1 MSSSTTYVCGDL
13 SEFTIRKSLLDDV
26 IESNPVGY
34 NTEQKETT
42 RSRMMLELIKQESIA
57 TEIEKPTS
65 SRIETSLLYAYPDQK
80 KLENQMSSEVVQQTK
95 ALIDTVPVL
104 PQPTLEEAPVSLIK
118 SSLSND
124 QVIDKVVSVI
134 KSIAQEVLE
143 SPESCTS
150 RNDISGKIVKVSKM
164 IQVLGLQEL
173 EQIWTQTLE
182 GISEENMKVTKS
194 LLLDAVAMTGTN
206 PATIFV
212 MKKIDAAEI
221 CFIKATATIQSAL
234 KSIQTPTQEL
244 VNEIFKMVI
253 EWKNDS
259 NMSKKKLITPTLLQ
273 LSNLIYKANQTT

>member
-13 SEFTIRKSLLDDV
+13 SEFTIRKILLDDV

-65 SRIETSLLYAYPDQK
+65 GRIETSLLYAYPDQK

-118 SSLSND
+118 SSLPND

-134 KSIAQEVLE
+134 KSWILRE
-143 SPESCTS
+143 
-150 RNDISGKIVKVSKM
+150 
-164 IQVLGLQEL
+164 
-173 EQIWTQTLE
+173 
-182 GISEENMKVTKS
+182 
-194 LLLDAVAMTGTN
+194 
-206 PATIFV
+206 
-212 MKKIDAAEI
+212 
-221 CFIKATATIQSAL
+221 
-234 KSIQTPTQEL
+234 
-244 VNEIFKMVI
+244 
-253 EWKNDS
+253 
-259 NMSKKKLITPTLLQ
+259 
-273 LSNLIYKANQTT
+273 